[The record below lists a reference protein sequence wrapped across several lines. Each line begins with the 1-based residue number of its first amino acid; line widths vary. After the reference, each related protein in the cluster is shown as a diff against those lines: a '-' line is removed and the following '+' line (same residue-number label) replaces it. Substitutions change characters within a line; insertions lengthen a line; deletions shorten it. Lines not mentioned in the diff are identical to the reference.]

1 MRREL
6 LASKK
11 KETGLSLD
19 PRTKL
24 ALLITI
30 ALFVL
35 SGGGGAASKQFA
47 PILAAVPLLL
57 LLTEKS
63 WKGSVIYVVLYGGS
77 YILQL
82 WALPHL
88 SGLPNFLVVAI
99 CGFFMRFVPGIMMGY
114 ITVRTTTVS
123 EFVAAMKKLH
133 LPEQIIIPMSV
144 IFRFFPTVVEEYNA
158 IGDAMKM
165 RGIRFGGGKASAML
179 EYRLVP
185 VIMCSVKI
193 GEELNA
199 AALTRGLGGPVKRT
213 NICEIGFHVQDV
225 FFLLLCV
232 VAFAIPIVTMI
243 TGGRP
248 MIECKKVS
256 FSYPPNETDIGD
268 RKGHGTLRN
277 IDLSIND
284 GDFVLLCGTSGC
296 GKTTLTRLFNGLIP
310 HYYDGKLEGTVMLDG
325 EDMSGLSLFDISK
338 KVGSVFQNPR
348 SQFFNVDTT
357 SEIAF
362 GCENHGLEE
371 AEIRKRVKLVSEQL
385 NLTNLLDRSVFSLS
399 GGEKQK
405 IACGSA
411 AAVEPDVFVLD
422 EPSSNLDAYSIAD
435 FRKLLKILKSQGK
448 TIIIAEHR
456 LYYLYDLADR
466 IIYLSDG
473 EIQGDYTLP
482 EFQLIPAAE
491 KAKMGLR
498 PLGLGEF
505 ADIEPASLHSG
516 QGIWKLN
523 HFHFA
528 YKKQPETL
536 SLENIELPAGNVT
549 AVIGHNG
556 AGKTTLSRCLCGLE
570 KRCKGILEKD
580 GTSYSS
586 KQRLKLCYM
595 VMQDVNHQ
603 LFTESVLEE
612 VLLSMPGKDS
622 DESPENVAKA
632 EAILTEMDLLPYKAC
647 HPMGLS
653 GGQKQRVAIASAIAS
668 ERPVI
673 LFDEPTSG
681 LDLFHMRQVAD
692 SVKGL
697 ADSGKTIV
705 IVTHDPEF
713 ILRCCNYV
721 IHLENGRLEESYF
734 LQDTEGRERLFNF
747 FMMEGGGGNQT
758 V

>member
-1 MRREL
+1 
-6 LASKK
+6 
-11 KETGLSLD
+11 
-19 PRTKL
+19 
-24 ALLITI
+24 
-30 ALFVL
+30 
-35 SGGGGAASKQFA
+35 
-47 PILAAVPLLL
+47 
-57 LLTEKS
+57 
-63 WKGSVIYVVLYGGS
+63 
-77 YILQL
+77 
-82 WALPHL
+82 
-88 SGLPNFLVVAI
+88 
-99 CGFFMRFVPGIMMGY
+99 
-114 ITVRTTTVS
+114 
-123 EFVAAMKKLH
+123 
-133 LPEQIIIPMSV
+133 
-144 IFRFFPTVVEEYNA
+144 
-158 IGDAMKM
+158 
-165 RGIRFGGGKASAML
+165 
-179 EYRLVP
+179 
-185 VIMCSVKI
+185 
-193 GEELNA
+193 
-199 AALTRGLGGPVKRT
+199 
-213 NICEIGFHVQDV
+213 
-225 FFLLLCV
+225 
-232 VAFAIPIVTMI
+232 
-243 TGGRP
+243 

-580 GTSYSS
+580 GTSYSI

-721 IHLENGRLEESYF
+721 IHLENGRLEENYF

>member
-1 MRREL
+1 
-6 LASKK
+6 
-11 KETGLSLD
+11 
-19 PRTKL
+19 
-24 ALLITI
+24 
-30 ALFVL
+30 
-35 SGGGGAASKQFA
+35 
-47 PILAAVPLLL
+47 
-57 LLTEKS
+57 
-63 WKGSVIYVVLYGGS
+63 
-77 YILQL
+77 
-82 WALPHL
+82 
-88 SGLPNFLVVAI
+88 
-99 CGFFMRFVPGIMMGY
+99 
-114 ITVRTTTVS
+114 
-123 EFVAAMKKLH
+123 
-133 LPEQIIIPMSV
+133 
-144 IFRFFPTVVEEYNA
+144 
-158 IGDAMKM
+158 
-165 RGIRFGGGKASAML
+165 
-179 EYRLVP
+179 
-185 VIMCSVKI
+185 
-193 GEELNA
+193 
-199 AALTRGLGGPVKRT
+199 
-213 NICEIGFHVQDV
+213 
-225 FFLLLCV
+225 
-232 VAFAIPIVTMI
+232 
-243 TGGRP
+243 

-580 GTSYSS
+580 GTSYSN

-721 IHLENGRLEESYF
+721 IHLENGRLEENYF

>member
-1 MRREL
+1 
-6 LASKK
+6 
-11 KETGLSLD
+11 
-19 PRTKL
+19 
-24 ALLITI
+24 
-30 ALFVL
+30 
-35 SGGGGAASKQFA
+35 
-47 PILAAVPLLL
+47 
-57 LLTEKS
+57 
-63 WKGSVIYVVLYGGS
+63 
-77 YILQL
+77 
-82 WALPHL
+82 
-88 SGLPNFLVVAI
+88 
-99 CGFFMRFVPGIMMGY
+99 
-114 ITVRTTTVS
+114 
-123 EFVAAMKKLH
+123 
-133 LPEQIIIPMSV
+133 
-144 IFRFFPTVVEEYNA
+144 
-158 IGDAMKM
+158 
-165 RGIRFGGGKASAML
+165 
-179 EYRLVP
+179 
-185 VIMCSVKI
+185 
-193 GEELNA
+193 
-199 AALTRGLGGPVKRT
+199 
-213 NICEIGFHVQDV
+213 
-225 FFLLLCV
+225 
-232 VAFAIPIVTMI
+232 
-243 TGGRP
+243 

-570 KRCKGILEKD
+570 KRCKDILEKD

>member
-1 MRREL
+1 
-6 LASKK
+6 
-11 KETGLSLD
+11 
-19 PRTKL
+19 
-24 ALLITI
+24 
-30 ALFVL
+30 
-35 SGGGGAASKQFA
+35 
-47 PILAAVPLLL
+47 
-57 LLTEKS
+57 
-63 WKGSVIYVVLYGGS
+63 
-77 YILQL
+77 
-82 WALPHL
+82 
-88 SGLPNFLVVAI
+88 
-99 CGFFMRFVPGIMMGY
+99 
-114 ITVRTTTVS
+114 
-123 EFVAAMKKLH
+123 
-133 LPEQIIIPMSV
+133 
-144 IFRFFPTVVEEYNA
+144 
-158 IGDAMKM
+158 
-165 RGIRFGGGKASAML
+165 
-179 EYRLVP
+179 
-185 VIMCSVKI
+185 
-193 GEELNA
+193 
-199 AALTRGLGGPVKRT
+199 
-213 NICEIGFHVQDV
+213 
-225 FFLLLCV
+225 
-232 VAFAIPIVTMI
+232 
-243 TGGRP
+243 

-268 RKGHGTLRN
+268 REGHGTLRN

-580 GTSYSS
+580 GTS

-673 LFDEPTSG
+673 LFDEPASG

-692 SVKGL
+692 SVKEL

>member
-1 MRREL
+1 
-6 LASKK
+6 
-11 KETGLSLD
+11 
-19 PRTKL
+19 
-24 ALLITI
+24 
-30 ALFVL
+30 
-35 SGGGGAASKQFA
+35 
-47 PILAAVPLLL
+47 
-57 LLTEKS
+57 
-63 WKGSVIYVVLYGGS
+63 
-77 YILQL
+77 
-82 WALPHL
+82 
-88 SGLPNFLVVAI
+88 
-99 CGFFMRFVPGIMMGY
+99 
-114 ITVRTTTVS
+114 
-123 EFVAAMKKLH
+123 
-133 LPEQIIIPMSV
+133 
-144 IFRFFPTVVEEYNA
+144 
-158 IGDAMKM
+158 
-165 RGIRFGGGKASAML
+165 
-179 EYRLVP
+179 
-185 VIMCSVKI
+185 
-193 GEELNA
+193 
-199 AALTRGLGGPVKRT
+199 
-213 NICEIGFHVQDV
+213 
-225 FFLLLCV
+225 
-232 VAFAIPIVTMI
+232 
-243 TGGRP
+243 

-580 GTSYSS
+580 GTSYSR

-721 IHLENGRLEESYF
+721 IHLENGRLEENYF

>member
-1 MRREL
+1 
-6 LASKK
+6 
-11 KETGLSLD
+11 
-19 PRTKL
+19 
-24 ALLITI
+24 
-30 ALFVL
+30 
-35 SGGGGAASKQFA
+35 
-47 PILAAVPLLL
+47 
-57 LLTEKS
+57 
-63 WKGSVIYVVLYGGS
+63 
-77 YILQL
+77 
-82 WALPHL
+82 
-88 SGLPNFLVVAI
+88 
-99 CGFFMRFVPGIMMGY
+99 
-114 ITVRTTTVS
+114 
-123 EFVAAMKKLH
+123 
-133 LPEQIIIPMSV
+133 
-144 IFRFFPTVVEEYNA
+144 
-158 IGDAMKM
+158 
-165 RGIRFGGGKASAML
+165 
-179 EYRLVP
+179 
-185 VIMCSVKI
+185 
-193 GEELNA
+193 
-199 AALTRGLGGPVKRT
+199 
-213 NICEIGFHVQDV
+213 
-225 FFLLLCV
+225 
-232 VAFAIPIVTMI
+232 
-243 TGGRP
+243 

-268 RKGHGTLRN
+268 REGHGTLRN

-570 KRCKGILEKD
+570 KRCKGILEKE

-603 LFTESVLEE
+603 LFTESVSDEIM
-612 VLLSMPGKDS
+612 LSMQGQ
-622 DESPENVAKA
+622 DEQTDKNQTE
-632 EAILTEMDLLPYKAC
+632 EILSSLNLLEYKEL
-647 HPMGLS
+647 HPMSLS
-653 GGQKQRVAIASAIAS
+653 GGQKQRVAIGSAIAS
-668 ERPVI
+668 DKEI
-673 LFDEPTSG
+673 LVFDEPTSG
-681 LDLFHMRQVAD
+681 LDYHHMLEVAD
-692 SVKGL
+692 NLQRLS
-697 ADSGKTIV
+697 DMGKTLFI
-705 IVTHDPEF
+705 ITHDPEL
-713 ILRCCNYV
+713 IAKCCNYFV
-721 IHLENGRLEESYF
+721 FIEHGKTVWSGRW
-734 LQDTEGRERLFNF
+734 TEDNKKRIAEF
-747 FMMEGGGGNQT
+747 FSFAN
-758 V
+758 

>member
-1 MRREL
+1 
-6 LASKK
+6 
-11 KETGLSLD
+11 
-19 PRTKL
+19 
-24 ALLITI
+24 
-30 ALFVL
+30 
-35 SGGGGAASKQFA
+35 
-47 PILAAVPLLL
+47 
-57 LLTEKS
+57 
-63 WKGSVIYVVLYGGS
+63 
-77 YILQL
+77 
-82 WALPHL
+82 
-88 SGLPNFLVVAI
+88 
-99 CGFFMRFVPGIMMGY
+99 
-114 ITVRTTTVS
+114 
-123 EFVAAMKKLH
+123 
-133 LPEQIIIPMSV
+133 
-144 IFRFFPTVVEEYNA
+144 
-158 IGDAMKM
+158 
-165 RGIRFGGGKASAML
+165 
-179 EYRLVP
+179 
-185 VIMCSVKI
+185 
-193 GEELNA
+193 
-199 AALTRGLGGPVKRT
+199 
-213 NICEIGFHVQDV
+213 
-225 FFLLLCV
+225 
-232 VAFAIPIVTMI
+232 
-243 TGGRP
+243 

-580 GTSYSS
+580 TSYSS

>member
-1 MRREL
+1 
-6 LASKK
+6 
-11 KETGLSLD
+11 
-19 PRTKL
+19 
-24 ALLITI
+24 
-30 ALFVL
+30 
-35 SGGGGAASKQFA
+35 
-47 PILAAVPLLL
+47 
-57 LLTEKS
+57 
-63 WKGSVIYVVLYGGS
+63 
-77 YILQL
+77 
-82 WALPHL
+82 
-88 SGLPNFLVVAI
+88 
-99 CGFFMRFVPGIMMGY
+99 
-114 ITVRTTTVS
+114 
-123 EFVAAMKKLH
+123 
-133 LPEQIIIPMSV
+133 
-144 IFRFFPTVVEEYNA
+144 
-158 IGDAMKM
+158 
-165 RGIRFGGGKASAML
+165 
-179 EYRLVP
+179 
-185 VIMCSVKI
+185 
-193 GEELNA
+193 
-199 AALTRGLGGPVKRT
+199 
-213 NICEIGFHVQDV
+213 
-225 FFLLLCV
+225 
-232 VAFAIPIVTMI
+232 
-243 TGGRP
+243 

-371 AEIRKRVKLVSEQL
+371 AEIRKRVKLVSERL

-580 GTSYSS
+580 GTSYSG

>member
-1 MRREL
+1 
-6 LASKK
+6 
-11 KETGLSLD
+11 
-19 PRTKL
+19 
-24 ALLITI
+24 
-30 ALFVL
+30 
-35 SGGGGAASKQFA
+35 
-47 PILAAVPLLL
+47 
-57 LLTEKS
+57 
-63 WKGSVIYVVLYGGS
+63 
-77 YILQL
+77 
-82 WALPHL
+82 
-88 SGLPNFLVVAI
+88 
-99 CGFFMRFVPGIMMGY
+99 
-114 ITVRTTTVS
+114 
-123 EFVAAMKKLH
+123 
-133 LPEQIIIPMSV
+133 
-144 IFRFFPTVVEEYNA
+144 
-158 IGDAMKM
+158 
-165 RGIRFGGGKASAML
+165 
-179 EYRLVP
+179 
-185 VIMCSVKI
+185 
-193 GEELNA
+193 
-199 AALTRGLGGPVKRT
+199 
-213 NICEIGFHVQDV
+213 
-225 FFLLLCV
+225 
-232 VAFAIPIVTMI
+232 
-243 TGGRP
+243 

-268 RKGHGTLRN
+268 REGHGTLRN

-570 KRCKGILEKD
+570 KRCKCILEKE

-721 IHLENGRLEESYF
+721 IHLENGRLEENYF

>member
-1 MRREL
+1 
-6 LASKK
+6 
-11 KETGLSLD
+11 
-19 PRTKL
+19 
-24 ALLITI
+24 
-30 ALFVL
+30 
-35 SGGGGAASKQFA
+35 
-47 PILAAVPLLL
+47 
-57 LLTEKS
+57 
-63 WKGSVIYVVLYGGS
+63 
-77 YILQL
+77 
-82 WALPHL
+82 
-88 SGLPNFLVVAI
+88 
-99 CGFFMRFVPGIMMGY
+99 
-114 ITVRTTTVS
+114 
-123 EFVAAMKKLH
+123 
-133 LPEQIIIPMSV
+133 
-144 IFRFFPTVVEEYNA
+144 
-158 IGDAMKM
+158 
-165 RGIRFGGGKASAML
+165 
-179 EYRLVP
+179 
-185 VIMCSVKI
+185 
-193 GEELNA
+193 
-199 AALTRGLGGPVKRT
+199 
-213 NICEIGFHVQDV
+213 
-225 FFLLLCV
+225 
-232 VAFAIPIVTMI
+232 
-243 TGGRP
+243 

-570 KRCKGILEKD
+570 KRCKCILEKD

-721 IHLENGRLEESYF
+721 IHLENGRLEENYF

>member
-1 MRREL
+1 
-6 LASKK
+6 
-11 KETGLSLD
+11 
-19 PRTKL
+19 
-24 ALLITI
+24 
-30 ALFVL
+30 
-35 SGGGGAASKQFA
+35 
-47 PILAAVPLLL
+47 
-57 LLTEKS
+57 
-63 WKGSVIYVVLYGGS
+63 
-77 YILQL
+77 
-82 WALPHL
+82 
-88 SGLPNFLVVAI
+88 
-99 CGFFMRFVPGIMMGY
+99 
-114 ITVRTTTVS
+114 
-123 EFVAAMKKLH
+123 
-133 LPEQIIIPMSV
+133 
-144 IFRFFPTVVEEYNA
+144 
-158 IGDAMKM
+158 
-165 RGIRFGGGKASAML
+165 
-179 EYRLVP
+179 
-185 VIMCSVKI
+185 
-193 GEELNA
+193 
-199 AALTRGLGGPVKRT
+199 
-213 NICEIGFHVQDV
+213 
-225 FFLLLCV
+225 
-232 VAFAIPIVTMI
+232 
-243 TGGRP
+243 

-268 RKGHGTLRN
+268 REGHGTLRN

-528 YKKQPETL
+528 YRKQPETL

-570 KRCKGILEKD
+570 KRCKGILEKE

-586 KQRLKLCYM
+586 KQLLKICYM

-721 IHLENGRLEESYF
+721 IHLENGRLEENYF

>member
-1 MRREL
+1 
-6 LASKK
+6 
-11 KETGLSLD
+11 
-19 PRTKL
+19 
-24 ALLITI
+24 
-30 ALFVL
+30 
-35 SGGGGAASKQFA
+35 
-47 PILAAVPLLL
+47 
-57 LLTEKS
+57 
-63 WKGSVIYVVLYGGS
+63 
-77 YILQL
+77 
-82 WALPHL
+82 
-88 SGLPNFLVVAI
+88 
-99 CGFFMRFVPGIMMGY
+99 
-114 ITVRTTTVS
+114 
-123 EFVAAMKKLH
+123 
-133 LPEQIIIPMSV
+133 
-144 IFRFFPTVVEEYNA
+144 
-158 IGDAMKM
+158 
-165 RGIRFGGGKASAML
+165 
-179 EYRLVP
+179 
-185 VIMCSVKI
+185 
-193 GEELNA
+193 
-199 AALTRGLGGPVKRT
+199 
-213 NICEIGFHVQDV
+213 
-225 FFLLLCV
+225 
-232 VAFAIPIVTMI
+232 
-243 TGGRP
+243 

-516 QGIWKLN
+516 QGKWKLN

-556 AGKTTLSRCLCGLE
+556 AGKTT
-570 KRCKGILEKD
+570 
-580 GTSYSS
+580 
-586 KQRLKLCYM
+586 LKLCYM

-692 SVKGL
+692 SVKEL

-705 IVTHDPEF
+705 IVTHEF
-713 ILRCCNYV
+713 IRGCCKYV

-734 LQDTEGRERLFNF
+734 LQNTEGRERLFNF